1 MTPFAPETKFQSP
14 PLRTFALFA
23 TLAIWI
29 PLAAAQTTPP
39 SEAASAPESVA
50 SAPIAPVSP
59 APIVTGSKL
68 QFTPPPTAFTPPM
81 WAGLSRTQ
89 QIALAPLERDWDKL
103 DPARKSKWMEI
114 VPRFM
119 ALSSDEQARMH
130 ERMRAWTRLS
140 PAERQQARIG
150 FQVAQQLT
158 GEDRQA
164 KWEAYQALSPE
175 KRQELA
181 EKAAQKLLIK
191 PAGPHPAG
199 LLEPQAK
206 SNLVP
211 APRKDLPVVP
221 VAPSVLQ
228 AKPGVT
234 TVLINQAKTVPAHQQ
249 AGQTKVLADPALVDS
264 KTLLPK
270 KIASAQ

>member
-1 MTPFAPETKFQSP
+1 MTPFAPETKFQSK
-14 PLRTFALFA
+14 PLRTFALLA
-23 TLAIWI
+23 ALAIWL
-29 PLAAAQTTPP
+29 PHASAQP
-39 SEAASAPESVA
+39 SPAVDAASAPESVA
-50 SAPIAPVSP
+50 SAPTAPILTIPLGGKAQP
-59 APIVTGSKL
+59 APPATV
-68 QFTPPPTAFTPPM
+68 FAPPM

-150 FQVAQQLT
+150 FQVAQQLK

-175 KRQELA
+175 KRQELL
-181 EKAAQKLLIK
+181 EKAAQKQQTK
-191 PAGPHPAG
+191 PVGKQAVGS
-199 LLEPQAK
+199 LDPQAK

-211 APRKDLPVVP
+211 APQKNLPAVP

-228 AKPGVT
+228 AKPGVS
-234 TVLINQAKTVPAHQQ
+234 TVLINQAKTTPAHQQ